1 MKSASVAICKCENYN
16 FDQLYSAVCQVAE
29 AGLMPSVKGK
39 SVLLKPN
46 ILSDAKPEDCITTNP
61 EFVRAVI
68 KLLKSQDVSKIY
80 VGDSPGLQ
88 SPSFEGKNCGIY
100 DVCVQEG
107 ATWVDFTKDP
117 VLKHIQGTSKKLY
130 MANII
135 DQVDMV
141 FSLSKF
147 KTHQLMY
154 TTGAVKNLFGTIPGL
169 HKSTC
174 HVKCP
179 NRESF
184 ARLIVGIHETIKPA
198 FAFMDA
204 VIGMEG
210 AGPANGTPRPIGL
223 VMGSASCLALDWA
236 EGVIMGYE
244 PMQLPIWAEA
254 SRRHILPSE
263 ITYPLLDANSL
274 VIKDF
279 KRIAVEKKTH
289 FFKALVLPFFTR
301 GLQKKQ
307 QRKEPR
313 PLFDDS
319 SCIRCGRCVNICPA
333 KALSF
338 EDMAG
343 SAGAGSQAIGA
354 SSGAGA
360 GSHAVGASSGGSAA
374 GGAGGAKYKK
384 HIVADYSKCIR
395 CYCCHEMCPADAIKI
410 ERKEK

>member
-1 MKSASVAICKCENYN
+1 MKTANVAICKCENYN
-16 FDQLYSAVCQVAE
+16 FDQLYAAVSKVAE
-29 AGLMPSVKGK
+29 AGLMPSVAGK
-39 SVLLKPN
+39 KILIKPN

-68 KLLKSQDVSKIY
+68 RLLKAQGAFEIY
-80 VGDSPGLQ
+80 VGDSPGLH
-88 SPSFEGKNCGIY
+88 SPTFEGKNCGIHAI
-100 DVCVQEG
+100 CVAEG
-107 ATWVDFTKDP
+107 AIWVDFTKSP
-117 VLKHIQGTSKKLY
+117 VLKHIQGTTKKLY
-130 MANII
+130 MANVI
-135 DQVDMV
+135 DKVDMV
-141 FSLSKF
+141 FSVAKF

-184 ARLIVGIHETIKPA
+184 ARLIVGIHETVKPA

-204 VIGMEG
+204 IIGMEG

-223 VMGSASCLALDWA
+223 VMGSSNCFALDLA

-244 PMQLPIWAEA
+244 PMQLPIIAEA
-254 SRRHILPSE
+254 ARRHILPAAIE
-263 ITYPLLDANSL
+263 YPLLDANSL
-274 VIKDF
+274 IIDDF

-301 GLQKKQ
+301 GIQKKQ

-313 PLFDDS
+313 PLFDDA

-333 KALSF
+333 KALTMESS
-338 EDMAG
+338 EAAG
-343 SAGAGSQAIGA
+343 S
-354 SSGAGA
+354 
-360 GSHAVGASSGGSAA
+360 
-374 GGAGGAKYKK
+374 KYKK
-384 HIVADYSKCIR
+384 HVVADYSKCIR

-410 ERKEK
+410 ERGISK

>member
-1 MKSASVAICKCENYN
+1 MKSASVAICKCENYK
-16 FDQLYSAVCQVAE
+16 FDQLYAAISKVAE
-29 AGLMPSVKGK
+29 AGLMPLVEGK
-39 SVLLKPN
+39 KVLLKPN

-68 KLLKSQDVSKIY
+68 RLLKAKGAAEIY

-88 SPSFEGKNCGIY
+88 SPSFEGKNCGIHAI
-100 DVCVQEG
+100 CEEEG
-107 ATWVDFTKDP
+107 TTWVDFTKEP
-117 VLKHIQGTSKKLY
+117 VLKHIQGTTKKLY

-135 DQVDMV
+135 DRVDMV
-141 FSLSKF
+141 FSLAKF

-204 VIGMEG
+204 IIGMEG

-223 VMGSASCLALDWA
+223 VMGSASCLAMDWA
-236 EGVIMGYE
+236 QGVIMGYE
-244 PMQLPIWAEA
+244 PMQLPILAEA
-254 SRRHILPSE
+254 ARRHVLPSE
-263 ITYPLLDANSL
+263 ITYPLLDAASL
-274 VIKDF
+274 VVKDF
-279 KRIAVEKKTH
+279 KRIKVEKKTH
-289 FFKALVLPFFTR
+289 FFKALVLPFLTR

-313 PLFDDS
+313 PLFDEA

-333 KALSF
+333 KALRL
-338 EDMAG
+338 EDMAC
-343 SAGAGSQAIGA
+343 GADSQAGVG
-354 SSGAGA
+354 SVAGTR
-360 GSHAVGASSGGSAA
+360 GS
-374 GGAGGAKYKK
+374 AKYKK
-384 HIVADYSKCIR
+384 HVVADYSKCIR
-395 CYCCHEMCPADAIKI
+395 CYCCHEMCPVDAIKI
-410 ERKEK
+410 EEVFAK